1 MDQTLQDKVELMF
14 EDGARVCVCAAP
26 GGSDFLGAWV
36 SCRREAT
43 PGPARTPCHPPQPGY
58 LQCVPGTLL
67 GGKPVELA
75 LVPPVAL
82 GWKRSLGPGLNPAG

>member
-1 MDQTLQDKVELMF
+1 M
-14 EDGARVCVCAAP
+14 
-26 GGSDFLGAWV
+26 
-36 SCRREAT
+36 